1 MSIRYALLALL
12 SAGPKYGLQLSE
24 ELEARPGEV
33 RPPDAD
39 QVSAVLQRLE
49 RDGLVVSGETGIDGL
64 VVSGETGAGGP
75 PPGFRITADGER
87 ELAGWLRTPPDL
99 AVSPHAELTAK
110 ILVAL
115 RVPGADVHEVVQA
128 HRRHLVELMA
138 QWTRAKQGQADHNL
152 GLALAIQ
159 AELFRLDSV
168 IRWLD
173 DADGRLQRAA
183 ASPPPGPAP
192 PAWPGLRVTAGAPPG
207 RTSQPGTSRT
217 IDDRIRTS
225 DADRDRVTA
234 RLRDHYAEGRLTH
247 AELDERMTAALK
259 ARTFGDLR
267 EIMADLP
274 GPAPAPQQA
283 RPRPPAA
290 ARRAG
295 LGRRSLLLLPLA
307 ALALGVL
314 LIPDAGWPFPAVF
327 QCALL
332 ACAAA
337 IIATARK

>member
-12 SAGPKYGLQLSE
+12 SAGPKCGLQLSE
-24 ELEARPGEV
+24 ELEAGPGEV

-49 RDGLVVSGETGIDGL
+49 RDGLVVSGDPG
-64 VVSGETGAGGP
+64 GGP
-75 PPGFRITADGER
+75 PPGFRITADGQR
-87 ELAGWLRTPPDL
+87 ELAGWLRAPPDL

-115 RVPGADVHEVVQA
+115 RVPGTDVHEVIQA
-128 HRRHLVELMA
+128 HRRHLVELMR
-138 QWTRAKQGQADHNL
+138 QWTRTKQDQTDHNL

-192 PAWPGLRVTAGAPPG
+192 PA
-207 RTSQPGTSRT
+207 

-247 AELDERMTAALK
+247 AELDERMTAALT

-274 GPAPAPQQA
+274 A
-283 RPRPPAA
+283 
-290 ARRAG
+290 
-295 LGRRSLLLLPLA
+295 
-307 ALALGVL
+307 
-314 LIPDAGWPFPAVF
+314 
-327 QCALL
+327 
-332 ACAAA
+332 
-337 IIATARK
+337 

>member
-12 SAGPKYGLQLSE
+12 SAGPRCGPRLSE
-24 ELEARPGEV
+24 ELAARPGEV

-49 RDGLVVSGETGIDGL
+49 RDGLVVSGDPG
-64 VVSGETGAGGP
+64 GGP
-75 PPGFRITADGER
+75 PPGYRITADGER

-110 ILVAL
+110 IMVAL
-115 RVPGADVHEVVQA
+115 RVPGTDVHEVVQA
-128 HRRHLVELMA
+128 HRRHLVELMR
-138 QWTRAKQGQADHNL
+138 QWTRAKQDQADHNL
-152 GLALAIQ
+152 GLTLAIQ

-183 ASPPPGPAP
+183 ASPPPRPAP
-192 PAWPGLRVTAGAPPG
+192 PA
-207 RTSQPGTSRT
+207 

-247 AELDERMTAALK
+247 AELDERMTAALT

-267 EIMADLP
+267 KIMADLP
-274 GPAPAPQQA
+274 A
-283 RPRPPAA
+283 
-290 ARRAG
+290 
-295 LGRRSLLLLPLA
+295 
-307 ALALGVL
+307 
-314 LIPDAGWPFPAVF
+314 
-327 QCALL
+327 
-332 ACAAA
+332 
-337 IIATARK
+337 

>member
-12 SAGPKYGLQLSE
+12 SAGPKCGPQLSE
-24 ELEARPGEV
+24 ELAARPGEV

-49 RDGLVVSGETGIDGL
+49 RDGLVVSGDPGGGL
-64 VVSGETGAGGP
+64 
-75 PPGFRITADGER
+75 PPGYRITADGER

-110 ILVAL
+110 IMVAL
-115 RVPGADVHEVVQA
+115 RVPGTDVHEVVQA
-128 HRRHLVELMA
+128 HRRHLVELMR

-152 GLALAIQ
+152 GLVLAIQ

-192 PAWPGLRVTAGAPPG
+192 PA
-207 RTSQPGTSRT
+207 

-225 DADRDRVTA
+225 DADREHITA

-247 AELDERMTAALK
+247 AELDERMTAALT

-267 EIMADLP
+267 KIMADLP
-274 GPAPAPQQA
+274 A
-283 RPRPPAA
+283 
-290 ARRAG
+290 
-295 LGRRSLLLLPLA
+295 
-307 ALALGVL
+307 
-314 LIPDAGWPFPAVF
+314 
-327 QCALL
+327 
-332 ACAAA
+332 
-337 IIATARK
+337 

>member
-12 SAGPKYGLQLSE
+12 SAGPKCGPQLSE
-24 ELEARPGEV
+24 ELAARPGEV

-49 RDGLVVSGETGIDGL
+49 RDGLVVSGDPGG
-64 VVSGETGAGGP
+64 GGP
-75 PPGFRITADGER
+75 PPGYRITADGER

-110 ILVAL
+110 IMVAL
-115 RVPGADVHEVVQA
+115 LVPGTDVHEVVQA

-159 AELFRLDSV
+159 AEMFRLDSV

-183 ASPPPGPAP
+183 ASPPPRPAP
-192 PAWPGLRVTAGAPPG
+192 PA
-207 RTSQPGTSRT
+207 

-247 AELDERMTAALK
+247 AELDERMTAALT

-267 EIMADLP
+267 KIMADLP
-274 GPAPAPQQA
+274 A
-283 RPRPPAA
+283 
-290 ARRAG
+290 
-295 LGRRSLLLLPLA
+295 
-307 ALALGVL
+307 
-314 LIPDAGWPFPAVF
+314 
-327 QCALL
+327 
-332 ACAAA
+332 
-337 IIATARK
+337 